1 MLRFVLTTLVT
12 AISLI
17 VVDLLIPGVGIATFP
32 VALGAAIS
40 IGFVNGSI
48 KPLIELLSLPIT
60 LLSLGGFSLVING
73 FCFWLASLV
82 VPGFTIHGVL
92 AFVLGPIVLSMVSTL
107 LSDYVVRKGLDKQL
121 AALGRKLSPT
131 SAEPVSYQPASEQ
144 VILVDAVEVL

>member
-48 KPLIELLSLPIT
+48 KPLIKLLSLPIT